1 MKQLIVEILKIVAPL
16 SVALIVFAQ
25 GLGIAPSTVLSY
37 FRKQPWLLLRSLF
50 AALVLVPAV
59 ALAFILLLKPA
70 HGVAIGLAILVACP
84 PAPLM
89 IKAAPKVG
97 GASAAFMASL
107 HLSLAVLALVSVPLI
122 LSLLSIPLGEIK
134 ADVDLGAMT
143 WILAR
148 TILLPIGL
156 GLVCRAFLP
165 TFAEKAASV
174 LAMAGSLGLLIV
186 VLFAVAAFYPAL
198 LNMDAWSYLV
208 IVAVCATALG
218 IGHRL
223 GPDQPSE
230 RVTLAVECGVRHP
243 ALAVTIV
250 SANYGQEL
258 ALPVLVPCV
267 ITFIAVAMLYM
278 IWQRKT
284 RKTGLK

>member
-156 GLVCRAFLP
+156 GLVCRAFFP
-165 TFAEKAASV
+165 TFAEKAAPV

-258 ALPVLVPCV
+258 ALPLLVPCV

>member
-1 MKQLIVEILKIVAPL
+1 
-16 SVALIVFAQ
+16 
-25 GLGIAPSTVLSY
+25 
-37 FRKQPWLLLRSLF
+37 
-50 AALVLVPAV
+50 
-59 ALAFILLLKPA
+59 
-70 HGVAIGLAILVACP
+70 
-84 PAPLM
+84 
-89 IKAAPKVG
+89 
-97 GASAAFMASL
+97 
-107 HLSLAVLALVSVPLI
+107 
-122 LSLLSIPLGEIK
+122 
-134 ADVDLGAMT
+134 MT

-156 GLVCRAFLP
+156 GLVCRAFFP
-165 TFAEKAASV
+165 TFAEKAAPV

>member
-156 GLVCRAFLP
+156 GLVCRAFFP
-165 TFAEKAASV
+165 TFAEKAAPV

>member
-122 LSLLSIPLGEIK
+122 LSLPSIPLGEIK

-156 GLVCRAFLP
+156 GLVCRAFFP
-165 TFAEKAASV
+165 TFAEKAAPV

>member
-97 GASAAFMASL
+97 GASAAFMASRSSMRL
-107 HLSLAVLALVSVPLI
+107 FIMVSIQSL
-122 LSLLSIPLGEIK
+122 
-134 ADVDLGAMT
+134 
-143 WILAR
+143 
-148 TILLPIGL
+148 
-156 GLVCRAFLP
+156 RA
-165 TFAEKAASV
+165 
-174 LAMAGSLGLLIV
+174 
-186 VLFAVAAFYPAL
+186 AVASCNARP
-198 LNMDAWSYLV
+198 
-208 IVAVCATALG
+208 
-218 IGHRL
+218 
-223 GPDQPSE
+223 Q
-230 RVTLAVECGVRHP
+230 
-243 ALAVTIV
+243 
-250 SANYGQEL
+250 
-258 ALPVLVPCV
+258 VPRSGRRNGR
-267 ITFIAVAMLYM
+267 
-278 IWQRKT
+278 Q
-284 RKTGLK
+284 